1 MFAAVEIYDK
11 RRGIYT
17 WTDIRHSKKYG
28 TVHLTGAT
36 NRFVEETD
44 TRISTEVTIRMRTDT
59 AGAITLGIANDRTTT
74 RFRHCSAADALRA
87 CGVRV
92 VI

>member
-1 MFAAVEIYDK
+1 
-11 RRGIYT
+11 
-17 WTDIRHSKKYG
+17 
-28 TVHLTGAT
+28 
-36 NRFVEETD
+36 
-44 TRISTEVTIRMRTDT
+44 MRTDT